1 MQNSESSVFLLL
13 SLAVLSGCASA
24 LDRPIRLEPEA
35 PHALA
40 ADRAACR
47 DYAERNGVINLGPMM
62 GDSAQNQPDRERRD
76 WLFLGCMKEKGYG
89 F

>member
-1 MQNSESSVFLLL
+1 
-13 SLAVLSGCASA
+13 
-24 LDRPIRLEPEA
+24 
-35 PHALA
+35 LA